1 MTAWKGRVE
10 KGFGALAHNLY
21 DHPLRAL
28 LLLLLVIGVMATQ
41 LRHIYFD
48 TSTEGFLS
56 PQHPAIQAYDQF
68 REEFGRDE
76 LVIVGAVTDDV
87 LTPAFANRF
96 KALFEAVDKGLPA
109 TESVDSLLNARYV
122 HGADDELMVEDLF
135 EPWPESEDDF
145 QEILRR
151 INSNNLYRGLFISRD
166 QTMATIVIR
175 LHYIQPDETLDP
187 RKAQALADAQT
198 AAFLQTLNA
207 ILDQHRSDDMQLY
220 VAGSPVVTD
229 LLRTSMMSDMR
240 TFSLWVIAAIAVLL
254 FVLFRRIF
262 AVVFPLIV
270 VILSDL
276 LTVSLMGLFH
286 QPLQLPTAMLP
297 SFLMVVGIGD
307 SIHFLS
313 LFFSEFNRTGD
324 KRSAIVHALEHSGLA
339 MFLTSLTTAAGMASF
354 SNADLLPISNLGVFT
369 AAGVMFAFLISII
382 VLPTALRLLPIKP
395 KPLGTSPHTAPLLNR
410 LIDGATHISFHYP
423 KSVVFS
429 CITLFAASAVLVSQM
444 EFSHNPLKWLPDDMP
459 AKQSI
464 QTIDR
469 ELGGSISL
477 EIVVDTG
484 QETGIYDPG
493 FLRKLEQL
501 CAELG
506 AVSTPEFKVNKVLSI
521 TDLIKESNRALH
533 DNDEAYYRIPDDRA
547 LVAQELFLLEL
558 SGSEDLFRLVNR
570 EYSKARIT
578 LTLPW
583 INALLYAPL
592 MDTLEQRF
600 HDHLGPGY
608 SVTITGL
615 IPLLGSTLN
624 SVIHSAAQA
633 YVIAIIVIS
642 LIMIVLLGNFKL
654 GLISMFPNIL
664 PIAMVIALMQLNGV
678 PFDMF
683 TILIGSIA
691 IGLCVDDTVHFMHH
705 FGRYRERGCDTKE
718 AISRTL
724 HSAGRAML
732 VTSIVLC
739 SGFLV
744 LTLSE
749 LNNFTHFGVYSAL
762 CIMLALLADF
772 LLAPALMTL
781 LNPVRLQSTPDA
793 PSDDSPTATLNRNN

>member
-1 MTAWKGRVE
+1 MSAWKAGVE
-10 KGFGALAHNLY
+10 RKFGALACTLF
-21 DHPLRAL
+21 DHPIRAL
-28 LLLLLVIGVMATQ
+28 LLLLLVVAALASQ

-56 PQHPAIQAYDQF
+56 PNHPAIRDYDRF

-76 LVIVGAVTDDV
+76 LVIVGAVTDNV
-87 LTPAFANRF
+87 LDPVFARRF
-96 KALFEAVDKGLPA
+96 QSLFEAVDKGLPA
-109 TESVDSLLNARYV
+109 TEAVDSLLNARYV

-135 EPWPESEDDF
+135 EPWPENSEDF
-145 QEILRR
+145 KEILRR
-151 INSNNLYRGLFISRD
+151 INSNNLYKGLFVSRD
-166 QTMATIVIR
+166 LTMATIVIR
-175 LHYIQPDETLDP
+175 LHYIQPDDTLDP
-187 RKAQALADAQT
+187 RHAQTLADTQT
-198 AAFLQTLNA
+198 AEFLTTLNG
-207 ILDQHRSDDMQLY
+207 ILDQHRADDMQLY
-220 VAGSPVVTD
+220 VAGSPVVTN
-229 LLRTSMMSDMR
+229 LLRISMMNDMR
-240 TFSLWVIAAIAVLL
+240 TFSVWIIAAIALLL
-254 FVLFRRIF
+254 FILFRRIS
-262 AVVFPLIV
+262 AVVFPLLV
-270 VILSDL
+270 VLLSVIF
-276 LTVSLMGLFH
+276 TISLMGLFR

-313 LFFSEFNRTGD
+313 LFFAEFNRTND
-324 KRSAIVHALEHSGLA
+324 KRTAIIHAMEHSGLA
-339 MFLTSLTTAAGMASF
+339 MFLTSVTTAAGMASF

-369 AAGVMFAFLISII
+369 AVGVMCAFLITII
-382 VLPTALRLLPIKP
+382 VLPTTLRLLPLKP
-395 KPLGTSPHTAPLLNR
+395 RATHHSPHTSPLLNR
-410 LIDGATHISFHYP
+410 LIDGAVHVSFHYP

-429 CITLFAASAVLVSQM
+429 CITLFAASALLVAQM
-444 EFSHNPLKWLPDDMP
+444 EFSHNPLKWLPDSMA

-469 ELGGSISL
+469 ELGGSIST

-484 QETGIYDPG
+484 RDNGIYDPE

-501 CAELG
+501 CLEIGQFSTSELH
-506 AVSTPEFKVNKVLSI
+506 VNKVLSI

-533 DNDEAYYRIPDDRA
+533 DNDEAYYRIPDERE

-600 HDHLGPGY
+600 HDTLGPGY
-608 SVTITGL
+608 TVTITGL

-624 SVIHSAAQA
+624 SVIHSAAEA

-642 LIMIVLLGNFKL
+642 LIMILLLGNLKL

-664 PIAMVIALMQLNGV
+664 PIVIVIALMQLNGV

-705 FGRYRERGCDTKE
+705 FGRYRERGYDTKA
-718 AISRTL
+718 AISHTL
-724 HSAGRAML
+724 HTAGRAML

-739 SGFLV
+739 CGFLV

-749 LNNFTHFGVYSAL
+749 LNNFTHFGIYSAL
-762 CIMLALLADF
+762 CIMLALMADF

-781 LNPVRLQSTPDA
+781 LNPVPRQNA
-793 PSDDSPTATLNRNN
+793 P